1 MSKQVGG
8 LPLLITLLGLFSIC
22 AVRSEA
28 AQTQP
33 TPAPPDILTVQGLGD
48 ATAPLGGLW
57 QFHLG
62 DDPTFAAPVLN
73 DSAWEKLRVDQTW
86 GYQTHPGYTGFAWY
100 RRHIDIAPVPGAA
113 PDLALYLPRI
123 DDAYEVYW
131 NGRLVGTRGKLP
143 PHAVF
148 YYIPPPFTVGLGSV
162 RSGVLAI
169 RVWKAPFQSFD
180 STDLGGIARPPLAG
194 SPAAIA
200 AFKASL
206 DYRFLRNHTYHFAL
220 QLLFVIVAI
229 LSFLT
234 WLRNRNVRVLLWTAL
249 YCSVDPTLYI
259 LLSLRLPLP
268 FNFSIGLS
276 QPFFSLADISTWFL
290 LLYLL
295 NLTGNAHIVRWT
307 RILAILS
314 ITATS
319 LDGVI
324 SFFDWGG
331 PHAVLLQISDAAFT
345 FTFTTIQLWA
355 IVLVL
360 RAIGKRLTLSRWLV
374 AIFAFLHEML
384 NVIRIGAEQGQRY
397 THWTFGDNLST
408 ALFTINGN
416 AFSVDAIITA
426 GFFLSL
432 LYAIYVYF
440 LEESRRQSAIAAE
453 FKSAQEL
460 QRVLIPETLP
470 QLPGFDVTSAYRP
483 AQEVGGDF
491 FQVIAKPSGT
501 ALIILG
507 DVSGKG
513 LKAAMTVS
521 LIIGAV
527 RTLTDIYDDP
537 AEILSGLNRRLS
549 GRLHNGFVTC
559 LILRLDTDGLC
570 TLANAG
576 HLAPF
581 LNAAELTL
589 PPALPL
595 GLVPSASY
603 ETTTLRLA
611 IDDRL
616 TLYTDG
622 LLEARTP
629 TGELYGFDRVQSLL
643 ATRPAASTAVAAAV
657 AFGQDDDI
665 TILTL
670 TRLALGVES
679 TSSLHAPTLV
689 TVAA

>member
-1 MSKQVGG
+1 MSKHVRG
-8 LPLLITLLGLFSIC
+8 LPLLITLLGLCSFS
-22 AVRSEA
+22 ARAE
-28 AQTQP
+28 QTP
-33 TPAPPDILTVQGLGD
+33 PAIATPNTLTVQGLGD

-62 DDPTFAAPVLN
+62 DDPTFANPALN

-86 GYQTHPGYTGFAWY
+86 GAQTHPGYTGFAWY
-100 RRHIDIAPVPGAA
+100 RRHIDFTPIPGAN
-113 PDLALYLPRI
+113 PDLALVLPRI

-131 NGRLVGTRGKLP
+131 NGHLVGTRGKLP
-143 PHAVF
+143 PHSR
-148 YYIPPPFTVGLGSV
+148 YYYRPPPFTLGLGNT

-169 RVWKAPFQSFD
+169 RVWKAPFSSFD
-180 STDLGGIARPPLAG
+180 SSDLGGIARIPLAG
-194 SPAAIA
+194 SPEAVSAYKAA
-200 AFKASL
+200 L
-206 DYRFLRNHTYHFAL
+206 DYHYLRNQTYRFVL
-220 QLLFVIVAI
+220 ELFFSMVAI

-234 WLRNRNVRVLLWTAL
+234 WLRNRNVPVLFWTSL
-249 YCSVDPTLYI
+249 YCVVAPALFF
-259 LLSLRLPLP
+259 LLAFRLNLP
-268 FNFSIGLS
+268 FDFSIGVA

-295 NLTGNAHIVRWT
+295 DLTGNRRIVRWT
-307 RILAILS
+307 RILAISS
-314 ITATS
+314 ITGTC
-319 LDGVI
+319 LDGSL

-331 PHAVLLQISDAAFT
+331 SHAAFLQISDAVLT
-345 FTFTTIQLWA
+345 FTFTAVQLWA
-355 IVLVL
+355 IVLVV

-374 AIFAFLHEML
+374 ASFAFLHEMV

-397 THWTFGDNLST
+397 THWTIS
-408 ALFTINGN
+408 AKISAPLFTINGN
-416 AFSVDAIITA
+416 VFTLDSLISA

-440 LEESRRQSAIAAE
+440 VDESRRQSAIVEE

-470 QLPGFDVTSAYRP
+470 QLPGYSVTSAYQP

-491 FQVIAKPSGT
+491 FQVLAKPSGA
-501 ALIILG
+501 ALILVG

-521 LIIGAV
+521 LIIGAF
-527 RTLTDIYDDP
+527 RTLAEFYDDP
-537 AEILSGLNRRLS
+537 AEILTGLNRRLN
-549 GRLHNGFVTC
+549 GRLQNGFVTA
-559 LILRLDTDGLC
+559 LILRVDPDGLC
-570 TLANAG
+570 TFANAG
-576 HLAPF
+576 HLSPF
-581 LNAAELTL
+581 LNSTELTL
-589 PPALPL
+589 PAALPL

-603 ETTTLRLA
+603 ETTTVQLA

-622 LLEARTP
+622 LLEARNT
-629 TGELYGFDRVQSLL
+629 TGELYGFDRVQTLF
-643 ATRPAASTAVAAAV
+643 ATRPEASTAIAAAV

-670 TRLALGVES
+670 TRLALGVKS